1 MNTTTRETRSATS
14 VTSKAILLANVQR
27 NPLYVKLDSDEAE
40 VAKYTAE
47 RDGDRKDTLKDKT
60 GDGKKHDRKDE
71 KKDRFDDGPV
81 I

>member
-1 MNTTTRETRSATS
+1 VA
-14 VTSKAILLANVQR
+14 SKAILLANVQR
-27 NPLYVKLDSDEAE
+27 NPIYAKLDRDEAE

-47 RDGDRKDTLKDKT
+47 RDGDRKDTRKDKT

-71 KKDRFDDGPV
+71 KRDRFDDGPV